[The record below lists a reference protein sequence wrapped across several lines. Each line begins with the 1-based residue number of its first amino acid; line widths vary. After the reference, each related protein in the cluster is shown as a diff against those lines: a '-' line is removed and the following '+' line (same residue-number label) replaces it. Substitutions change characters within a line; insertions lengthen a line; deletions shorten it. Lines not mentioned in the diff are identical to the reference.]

1 MLADLHVRFVAAV
14 RDRSSAPGVSARCET
29 PPTHTHIHRQQPGE
43 GVQRRAM
50 LRVALALAA
59 LLASAEGW
67 YNEEI
72 NAKHAGTGGAS
83 VPALRSQPLIRSHV
97 RRNTS

>member
-1 MLADLHVRFVAAV
+1 
-14 RDRSSAPGVSARCET
+14 
-29 PPTHTHIHRQQPGE
+29 
-43 GVQRRAM
+43 M
-50 LRVALALAA
+50 LRVALVLAA
-59 LLASAEGW
+59 LLASAQGW